1 MVSQRSK
8 CFSRSGRLATALQIL
23 MALVALVSLAPAP
36 LRAQRTASTNP
47 LARGRTLFDATCSR
61 CHGIEG
67 TGGVG
72 PSLQRPVLARAPNDS
87 IFAALIGGGI
97 PERGM
102 PGDWTLSDSDI
113 AAIVTY
119 VRSLGNRPPE
129 KAPGDVARGET
140 IFRGRGGCL
149 TCHTVNGTGGILGPE
164 LTTVGAAR
172 GLAYL
177 RRALREPGAELPAG
191 PGISYAG
198 SEHVRFLLVRA
209 TPQGGAP
216 IMGIRVN
223 EDAFTIQVRDT
234 GGKIHSLD
242 KLRLAKLEKL
252 FHDSLMPVAGPS
264 YSDAEIDDL
273 VSYLMSLRGGV

>member
-1 MVSQRSK
+1 MASH
-8 CFSRSGRLATALQIL
+8 GRTRFTRWATRATALSI
-23 MALVALVSLAPAP
+23 VAAVASLASLAPAP
-36 LRAQRTASTNP
+36 LHAQRTASADP
-47 LARGRTLFDATCSR
+47 LARGRTLFDAACSR

-72 PSLQRPVLARAPNDS
+72 PSLQRPVLGRAPNDS

-102 PGDWTLSDSDI
+102 PGDWTLSESDI
-113 AAIVTY
+113 AAIVAY

-129 KAPGDVARGET
+129 KAPGDAARGAS

-149 TCHTVNGTGGILGPE
+149 ACHTVNGTGGVLGPE
-164 LTTVGAAR
+164 LTNVGAAR
-172 GLAYL
+172 GMAYL
-177 RRALREPGAELPAG
+177 RRALRDPGAELPAG

-209 TPQGGAP
+209 TPVGGTP
-216 IMGIRVN
+216 ITGIRVN
-223 EDAFTIQVRDT
+223 EDAFTIQLRDT
-234 GGKIHSLD
+234 GGKVHSLD

>member
-1 MVSQRSK
+1 MAMT
-8 CFSRSGRLATALQIL
+8 GRTTRLPRALGATVALLVLQ
-23 MALVALVSLAPAP
+23 MALPPGDLH
-36 LRAQRTASTNP
+36 AQVTASANP
-47 LARGRTLFDATCSR
+47 LARGRILFDAQCAR

-72 PSLQRPVLARAPNDS
+72 PSLQRPVLARAPNDTV
-87 IFAALIGGGI
+87 FAALIGGGI

-102 PGDWTLSDSDI
+102 PGAWQLSPNEVSAVI
-113 AAIVTY
+113 AY

-129 KAPGDVARGET
+129 KAPGNATRGES

-149 TCHTVNGTGGILGPE
+149 QCHTVNGIGGVLGPE
-164 LTTVGAAR
+164 LSNVGAAR

-177 RRALREPGAELPAG
+177 RRALRDPGAELPAG

-209 TPQGGAP
+209 TPQGGAA
-216 IMGIRVN
+216 ITGIRVN

-242 KLRLAKLEKL
+242 KARLTKLEKL
-252 FHDSLMPVAGPS
+252 FHDSLMPAAGPS